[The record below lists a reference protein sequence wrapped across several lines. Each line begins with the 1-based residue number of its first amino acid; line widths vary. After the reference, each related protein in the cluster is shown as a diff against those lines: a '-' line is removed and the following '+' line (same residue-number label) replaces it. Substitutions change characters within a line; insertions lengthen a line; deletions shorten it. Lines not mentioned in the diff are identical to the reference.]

1 MMYSHLYGNDC
12 SDLERLFQEQQS
24 PIFQYTVENAVT
36 AILATNADYQIV
48 YANSACNEL
57 LTQSVKGKPLSSLWF
72 EEDLPLLNKLIDW
85 SRNSGFF
92 SASRLNGFRSVI
104 NSCSDIE
111 IVGIYAA
118 DWNRQ
123 TAQAKT
129 EDLLKINPP
138 GTLDV
143 IWAASSEM
151 ALGVIDALEF
161 AGREQEVKVFSNDL
175 TPETADFIRHGGIVA
190 ETYHGFAEW
199 GWYGTQFAVM
209 LALGQAVPRKFD
221 IRPRTACIHNIDCFY
236 ALADT
241 DKIDWDSIKASHEI
255 PDKIR
260 IGWIQESEAG
270 PWRTA
275 TSYLEQA
282 AVDARTHGIH
292 VEILTRKPSYWKDM
306 IDVAMIIDDFI
317 GQGVNVLI
325 FPAIAL
331 EVIKSAIRR
340 ANNQNIPVIIVNQLE
355 PIEGVDV
362 ACYIGFDNTV
372 AGMVSGY
379 AVLDYLNGGLW
390 TGVKPCTEL
399 DLAEWRT
406 RFNDLGSIDVK
417 GRVAIIEGISGRWRG
432 ENRLKRAYGS
442 EVYVDTITYPLYNRS
457 GKFMGMMAAFR
468 DASERKK
475 TEQEIFKLN
484 HELEQRV
491 VERTQK
497 LEEANEE
504 LQSFTYSVSHDLRA
518 PLRAI
523 NGFSKLLQDNY
534 AVQFD
539 EQGQHLIQRIHA
551 VSQQMTQLIN
561 DMLQLSRVSQQEMRR
576 QKVNLSLLAEQIIT
590 ELRQEAPVREVSCS
604 ITPDIVVYGDAGL
617 LRCFLNNLIGNAWKF
632 TGNVAYPHIEFRC
645 EERAVGRVYLV
656 RDNGAGFDP
665 TYTDRLFVPFQRLH
679 STQEFAGTGIGLS
692 IVQRIVRRHGGS
704 VWAESDVGNGATFYF
719 TIPEQCLS

>member
-1 MMYSHLYGNDC
+1 MMYSHLYGNNC
-12 SDLERLFQEQQS
+12 SDIERLFQEQQS
-24 PIFQYTVENAVT
+24 PIFQYMVENAAT

-57 LTQSVKGKPLSSLWF
+57 LTQSVKGKHLSSLWF

-104 NSCSDIE
+104 NPYPGIE

-123 TAQAKT
+123 TAHNKT
-129 EDLLKINPP
+129 DELLKINPP

-143 IWAASSEM
+143 VWAASSEM

-161 AGREQEVKVFSNDL
+161 AGRQQEVKVFSNDL
-175 TPETADFIRHGGIVA
+175 TPETADYIRRGSIAA

-209 LALGQAVPRKFD
+209 LALGQAVPQKFD
-221 IRPRTACIHNIDCFY
+221 IRPRTAYSGNVDCFY
-236 ALADT
+236 ALSDT
-241 DKIDWDSIKASHEI
+241 DKIDWDSIKAGREI
-255 PDKIR
+255 PGKIH

-275 TSYLEQA
+275 TTYLEQA
-282 AVDARTHGIH
+282 AADARTHGIH

-306 IDVAMIIDDFI
+306 LDVATIIDDFI
-317 GQGVNVLI
+317 RQGVNVLI

-331 EVIKSAIRR
+331 DVIKSAILR
-340 ANNQNIPVIIVNQLE
+340 ANAQNIPVIIVNQLE
-355 PIEGVDV
+355 PIDGVDV

-372 AGMVSGY
+372 AGMISGY
-379 AVLDYLNGGLW
+379 AVLDYLSDGRY
-390 TGVKPCTEL
+390 TDSESEF
-399 DLAEWRT
+399 DLIAWQAQ
-406 RFNDLGSIDVK
+406 FNDLGIVDVR

-442 EVYVDTITYPLYNRS
+442 EVYVDTITYPLYSRI
-457 GKFMGMMAAFR
+457 GQFMGMMAAFR
-468 DASERKK
+468 DATERKK

-484 HELEQRV
+484 QELEQRV

-497 LEEANEE
+497 LVEANQE

-534 AVQFD
+534 AIQFD
-539 EQGQHLIQRIHA
+539 EQGQHLIQRIHT

-561 DMLQLSRVSQQEMRR
+561 DMLHLSRVTQQAIRH
-576 QKVNLSLLAEQIIT
+576 QKVNLSLLAEQIVV
-590 ELRQEAPVREVSCS
+590 ELQQEAPTRQVNCV
-604 ITPDIVVYGDAGL
+604 ITPDIFVDGDEGL
-617 LRCFLNNLIGNAWKF
+617 LRCVLDNLIGNAWKF
-632 TGNVAYPHIEFRC
+632 TGNMAYPHIEFSC
-645 EERAVGRVYLV
+645 EERATGRVYFV

-665 TYTDRLFVPFQRLH
+665 TYADRLFVPFQRLH
-679 STQEFAGTGIGLS
+679 SVEEFVGTGIGLS

-719 TIPEQCLS
+719 AIPERCSPS